1 MAFIEEEQ
9 PPIIKEREVI
19 KSMLN
24 LFLTS
29 DRDSFSS
36 LAYSSSHS
44 ILGTPSQGMNI
55 KAIERLGEQKRKE
68 VPHC

>member
-1 MAFIEEEQ
+1 MKEHEAMEE
-9 PPIIKEREVI
+9 
-19 KSMLN
+19 LFN
-24 LFLTS
+24 LVLAS